1 MTDSA
6 ETPASAPGAAPPA
19 SSHGLS
25 DLSDKPFRRRRP
37 LRRSRRLKR
46 LLSPVTKLGLR
57 LMRLGTAARLAVTD
71 VRENW
76 GGPRSRLIAEFPGK
90 APRGGMALA
99 LYAHYSPHSG
109 ISEMVLA
116 QLRAYADL
124 GFRVVF
130 ISSSPRLDA
139 ADVDALAGSAALILH
154 RRNFALDFGA
164 WSDALALH
172 PDLLDG
178 MDELLLVNDSVLGPL
193 RPLDTMFARLR
204 AGGDGLFGLTD
215 SVQFAPHVQ
224 SYFLLARGAAAIDD
238 VAHFLGTQRLSARKQ
253 TVIERFEVGL
263 SEHMRNLGHRVASAF
278 GYDDL
283 EDEVLRS
290 EVDTAALLAVL
301 PGGRSLS
308 GGPGWQFNL
317 RRHLLDLP
325 LNPVHHF
332 AGVLI
337 RRCGFPFLKTEL
349 VLKNPERLPELVN
362 WRALVPGDA
371 PVSVAMIEDHL
382 AAHERP
388 RRRRPPRPRQA
399 EAAPSVAA
407 STAGPPPASR
417 PWHDPLLAAWA
428 PRGPAGDSGD
438 APTLS
443 APTLDATTLTARL
456 PQVPF
461 VLSVSHDD
469 YAAHCGG
476 VQNVIAA
483 EQRAFAAEGIAYL
496 HIAPATPSSGLVL
509 PAPDATY
516 SVRLDG
522 VRLGTVR
529 HEALLAVC
537 RTLGAQKAV
546 MAGLVH
552 HLSGHAPEHVRD
564 LIEAAQAP
572 ETLVWLHDFGTL
584 CETPVLLRNHVA
596 FCGGP
601 PLDSAACLVCAFG
614 ETRPSHLARIGA
626 FFDTVRPVV
635 VAPSQAA
642 LDFWR
647 ARVTW
652 PAADHIVLPPARL
665 VPLPAVPAIRRP
677 RQRLRVA
684 HLGARASHKGWPDFA
699 ALAEGLAGER
709 RYDFLQFGVDAA
721 LPPSAAVRRV
731 PVEVSP
737 EHPMAMVDALLDED
751 VEVVVNWSQCHETF
765 SFTTHEA
772 LAAGA
777 FVVAPAGAGNIPE
790 VIARI
795 APAQGL
801 ILPDAAAL
809 HELFAGDGLRTALAQ
824 AQRTRHMLTFGGA
837 SAEWLLGRRADDR
850 QRALYGHG

>member
-6 ETPASAPGAAPPA
+6 ETPASGSGAAPPA
-19 SSHGLS
+19 NPHGLS

-37 LRRSRRLKR
+37 LRRNRRLKR
-46 LLSPVTKLGLR
+46 LLSPITKLGLR

-71 VRENW
+71 IRENW
-76 GGPRSRLIAEFPGK
+76 GGARARLIAEFPGK
-90 APRGGMALA
+90 APGGGTALA

-130 ISSSPRLDA
+130 ICSSPRLDA
-139 ADVDALAGSAALILH
+139 ADVATLAESAALILH

-164 WSDALALH
+164 WTDALAVR

-193 RPLDTMFARLR
+193 RPLAPVLARLR
-204 AGGDGLFGLTD
+204 VGGEGLFGLTD
-215 SVQFAPHVQ
+215 SVQLAPHLQ
-224 SYFLLARGAAAIDD
+224 SYFLLARGPAAIADM
-238 VAHFLGTQRLSARKQ
+238 AEFLGTQRLSARKQ
-253 TVIERFEVGL
+253 RVIERFEVGL
-263 SEHMRNLGHRVASAF
+263 SEHMRNLGHRVASAW

-290 EVDTAALLAVL
+290 EADTAALLAVL
-301 PGGRSLS
+301 PGSRSLA

-332 AGVLI
+332 AGVLV

-362 WRALVPGDA
+362 WRALVPADA

-382 AAHERP
+382 AAYERP
-388 RRRRPPRPRQA
+388 RRRRAPRARPA
-399 EAAPSVAA
+399 AAAPPVAL
-407 STAGPPPASR
+407 STAEPSPPPR
-417 PWHDPLLAAWA
+417 PWHDPLLAAWT
-428 PRGPAGDSGD
+428 PRGTGGAGGE
-438 APTLS
+438 
-443 APTLDATTLTARL
+443 APTLDAPALAARL
-456 PQVPF
+456 PQVPLVIAF
-461 VLSVSHDD
+461 SHDD

-496 HIAPATPSSGLVL
+496 HIAPAAASSGLAAA
-509 PAPDATY
+509 APGALY
-516 SVRLDG
+516 SLRLDG
-522 VRLGTVR
+522 VRLGTVG
-529 HEALLAVC
+529 HAALLAVC

-546 MAGLVH
+546 MAGMVH
-552 HLSGHAPEHVRD
+552 HMSGHAPEHVRA
-564 LIEAAQAP
+564 LIEAARAP

-601 PLDSAACLVCAFG
+601 APESAACMVCAFG
-614 ETRPSHLARIGA
+614 EKRPAHLARIGA
-626 FFDTVRPVV
+626 FFEAMRPVV

-647 ARVTW
+647 ARITW
-652 PAADHIVLPPARL
+652 PAADHVVLPPARL
-665 VPLPAVPAIRRP
+665 VPLPAVPAVRRP

-699 ALAEGLAGER
+699 ALAEGLRGEH
-709 RYDFLQFGVDAA
+709 YDFLQLGVDAA
-721 LPPSAAVRRV
+721 LPPSPAVRRV

-737 EHPMAMVDALLDED
+737 ERPTAMVDALLDED
-751 VEVVVNWSQCHETF
+751 VDVVVNWSQCHETF

-777 FVVAPAGAGNIPE
+777 FVIAPASAGNIPA
-790 VIARI
+790 VIAGS
-795 APAQGL
+795 APRQGL
-801 ILPDAAAL
+801 VLDDAAAL
-809 HELFAGDGLRTALAQ
+809 HALFAGDGLRTALAQ

-837 SAEWLLGRRADDR
+837 SAEWLLARRADDR